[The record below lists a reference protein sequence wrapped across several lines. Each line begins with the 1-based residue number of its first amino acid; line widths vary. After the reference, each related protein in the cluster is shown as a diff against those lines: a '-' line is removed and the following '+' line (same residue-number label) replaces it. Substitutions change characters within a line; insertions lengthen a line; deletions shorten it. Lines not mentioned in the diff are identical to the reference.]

1 MQAVAK
7 KLKVI
12 VPLTLFVIFLL
23 LYLHFKNLT
32 DCLIVILSLPFAL
45 VGGVWFFYLFG
56 FNSAVAVYV
65 GFIALAGLAAETG
78 IVMLVYLEEAVKRYR
93 AEKRLNTREDLR
105 AAVMEGAVE
114 RVRPK
119 LMTVATTILALLPIM
134 LGHGTGS
141 EVMQRIAAPMIG
153 GLVSS
158 TVLTL
163 IIVPVL
169 FYQVKTRY
177 LSVSEK

>member
-1 MQAVAK
+1 M
-7 KLKVI
+7 
-12 VPLTLFVIFLL
+12 
-23 LYLHFKNLT
+23 
-32 DCLIVILSLPFAL
+32 ILSLPFAL
-45 VGGVWFFYLFG
+45 VGGIWFFYLFG
-56 FNSAVAVYV
+56 FNSSVAVYV

-78 IVMLVYLEEAVKRYR
+78 VVMLVYLEEAVNRYKRQN
-93 AEKRLNTREDLR
+93 RLKGPEDLR
-105 AAVMEGAVE
+105 AAVIEGAVE

-134 LGHGTGS
+134 IGHGTGS

-158 TVLTL
+158 TILTL

-169 FYQVKTRY
+169 FYVLRIRIIK
-177 LSVSEK
+177 SE

>member
-1 MQAVAK
+1 
-7 KLKVI
+7 
-12 VPLTLFVIFLL
+12 
-23 LYLHFKNLT
+23 
-32 DCLIVILSLPFAL
+32 
-45 VGGVWFFYLFG
+45 
-56 FNSAVAVYV
+56 
-65 GFIALAGLAAETG
+65 
-78 IVMLVYLEEAVKRYR
+78 MLVYLEEAVNRYR
-93 AEKRLNTREDLR
+93 AQNRLNTLGDLQ

-134 LGHGTGS
+134 IGHGTGS

-169 FYQVKTRY
+169 FLSVKTRS
-177 LSVSEK
+177 LSGKVQ

>member
-1 MQAVAK
+1 M
-7 KLKVI
+7 
-12 VPLTLFVIFLL
+12 
-23 LYLHFKNLT
+23 
-32 DCLIVILSLPFAL
+32 PFAL
-45 VGGVWFFYLFG
+45 VGGIWFFYLFG
-56 FNSAVAVYV
+56 FNSSVAVYV

-78 IVMLVYLEEAVKRYR
+78 VVMLVYLEEAVNRYR
-93 AEKRLNTREDLR
+93 AQNRLNTLGDLQ

-134 LGHGTGS
+134 IGHGTGS

-169 FYQVKTRY
+169 FLSVKTRS
-177 LSVSEK
+177 LSGKVQ

>member
-1 MQAVAK
+1 
-7 KLKVI
+7 
-12 VPLTLFVIFLL
+12 
-23 LYLHFKNLT
+23 
-32 DCLIVILSLPFAL
+32 

-56 FNSAVAVYV
+56 FNSSVAVYV

-78 IVMLVYLEEAVKRYR
+78 VVMLVYLEEAISRYR
-93 AEKRLNTREDLR
+93 AQNRLNTSEDLR

-134 LGHGTGS
+134 IGHGTGS

-158 TVLTL
+158 TILTL

-169 FYQVKTRY
+169 FYLVKIRS
-177 LSVSEK
+177 LSGKVR